1 MDSAEL
7 ITLGSAMFGKRWRVE
22 VSRNLGVSTVAVHNW
37 VHNKKQIPDTR
48 ADEVR
53 ALFAQRLKLMQ
64 MVAEENHIIP

>member
-7 ITLGSAMFGKRWRVE
+7 ITLGATMFGLRWRVE
-22 VSRNLGVSTVAVHNW
+22 VSRHLGVSTVTIHKW
-37 VHNKKQIPDTR
+37 VHKGKIPDTR

-64 MVAEENHIIP
+64 TVAQENHIVL